1 MPGKIF
7 KALHALT
14 KKLQYNCLICES
26 ESCSVIS
33 DSL

>member
-7 KALHALT
+7 KALRALT